1 MRYSSLLCLLLLLT
15 MMGCS
20 SVPQKP
26 SLAPRPITTSA
37 GVDITEGVAAR
48 AALRAQHQEW
58 AGTPYRFGGM
68 SKAGV
73 DCSGFVWKTFAHRF
87 GLDLP
92 RTTEG
97 LVKVGYPVE
106 RSQLNAGDLVF
117 FQTGFNKLH
126 VGIYLEAGQFLH
138 ASASR
143 GVTISGLSNPYWT
156 SNYWH
161 GRRIR

>member
-1 MRYSSLLCLLLLLT
+1 MLCLLLFLS

-20 SVPQKP
+20 SVPEGP
-26 SLAPRPITTSA
+26 SLAPRPIATSA
-37 GVDITEGVAAR
+37 GVDINERGAAR
-48 AALRAQHQEW
+48 AALRSQHQEW

-68 SKAGV
+68 SKAGI
-73 DCSGFVWKTFAHRF
+73 DCSGLVWKTFAHRF

-92 RTTEG
+92 RTTGG
-97 LVKVGYPVE
+97 LAKVGHPVE
-106 RSQLNAGDLVF
+106 PAQLNAGDLVF

-143 GVTISGLSNPYWT
+143 GVIISRLDNPYWKR
-156 SNYWH
+156 NYWH
-161 GRRIR
+161 ARRIRY